1 MDSAIGKNTDKD
13 RQKVMQRLRGEHA
26 YIGTL
31 RKAMS
36 VETNKLKCHT
46 EPDLVMLR
54 DMLRYLME
62 YPDVH
67 HHPLE
72 DQLFAKLV
80 THRNGVRSEVLEL
93 LAEHKDLAK
102 ESLYLYHK
110 LDALVLDDEK
120 LQKNLLRASLT
131 DFLELYGE
139 HVRREESI
147 VFPAAEALLSSEEWR
162 DIAHTLHTIDDPV
175 FGMNGSEQYARLHR
189 KISEGMDAAVTNVV
203 ISEILGLYALIN
215 AFGAVS
221 EGAEELMAFNS
232 QQLRDFK
239 RENRILLS
247 DADSVAKVIVNAVKV
262 NSRLIGKGWS
272 QHLKIIKKTARAIY
286 LPLAESVGAI
296 GNFSAHG

>member
-1 MDSAIGKNTDKD
+1 MVSTTIKNTDAN

-31 RKAMS
+31 RETMS
-36 VETNKLKCHT
+36 VEISKLKRRA

-80 THRNGVRSEVLEL
+80 THRDGVRSEVLEL
-93 LAEHKDLAK
+93 LAEHKDLAR
-102 ESLYLYHK
+102 ESLHLYHK
-110 LDALVLDDEK
+110 LDALVLGDEK

-131 DFLELYGE
+131 DFLELYSE
-139 HVRREESI
+139 HVRREETI
-147 VFPAAEALLSSEEWR
+147 VFPAAETLLSPEEWR
-162 DIAHTLHTIDDPV
+162 DIAHKLHTIDDPV
-175 FGMNGSEQYARLHR
+175 FGMNASEKYARLR
-189 KISEGMDAAVTNVV
+189 RRISEGVDAAVTNVV
-203 ISEILGLYALIN
+203 MSEILGLYALID

-221 EGAEELMAFNS
+221 EGAEELKAFNS
-232 QQLRDFK
+232 LQLREFK
-239 RENRILLS
+239 RENRILFS
-247 DADSVAKVIVNAVKV
+247 DPESVAVAFSNAVKV
-262 NSRLIGKGWS
+262 NRRLIGKGWS
-272 QHLKIIKKTARAIY
+272 QRLEIMKKTARAAY

-296 GNFSAHG
+296 ANFSLRG

>member
-1 MDSAIGKNTDKD
+1 MVSAIGKNTDEN

-36 VETNKLKCHT
+36 VETDKLKRHT

-72 DQLFAKLV
+72 DQLFAKLAK
-80 THRNGVRSEVLEL
+80 HRNGVRSEVLEL
-93 LAEHKDLAK
+93 LAEHKDMAK

-110 LDALVLDDEK
+110 LDALVLGDEK

-139 HVRREESI
+139 HVRQEETT
-147 VFPAAEALLSSEEWR
+147 VFPAAEALLSPKEWR

-175 FGMNGSEQYARLHR
+175 FGMNGSEQYARLR
-189 KISEGMDAAVTNVV
+189 RRISEGMDAAVSNVV

-221 EGAEELMAFNS
+221 EGAEELMAFNN
-232 QQLRDFK
+232 QQLREFK
-239 RENRILLS
+239 RQNRFLLS
-247 DADSVAKVIVNAVKV
+247 NSGSVAKFMSNAVNV

-272 QHLKIIKKTARAIY
+272 QHIRIMKKTVRAAC
-286 LPLAESVGAI
+286 LPLTETVSAI
-296 GNFSAHG
+296 GNFSIRD